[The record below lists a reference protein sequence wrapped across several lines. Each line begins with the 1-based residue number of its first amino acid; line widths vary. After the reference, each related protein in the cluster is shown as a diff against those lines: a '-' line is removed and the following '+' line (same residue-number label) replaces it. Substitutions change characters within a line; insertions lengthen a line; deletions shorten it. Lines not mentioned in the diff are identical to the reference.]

1 MLLSISISSEAMAS
15 RGESPPP
22 RIPSK
27 KKRARTSAAATHT
40 SQSLPIFVLDME
52 EVNGGG
58 EILIYGCTAERQSVL
73 LRVAGFRYSFFIA
86 VPGGNIAE
94 DGLNREVE
102 HDIRARI
109 RGHVD
114 FTSDVVTRRSLVL
127 YQREPDTLMLRIY
140 PAARSATNRI
150 VAAFQAVVGKHN
162 VVLYETQVDV
172 LTRFSLDS
180 GIRCG
185 EWLEVLADDDDDD
198 DDEEQER
205 AQSHLSVCD
214 VEMACNWDAAQNQ
227 VRCRNQPIQLHSFAE
242 PQWSGLPP
250 LKVLSLSVDRYTT
263 SLPDSAWAPKGEDC
277 PDPVRMIGV
286 VSTYENGGS
295 LPHSRTKILLLNTA
309 GLDKLETAATHR
321 RAPTS
326 RNLGVGGGWVTR
338 LYSNEK
344 DLLQAFEDL
353 VLQEDPSLLTG
364 FEVGEALRVLASRA
378 EVLKMRQFGSFSRR
392 RGDKVSVKSQQ
403 SYGAKW
409 VKDKPRMSATTNQE
423 GTEVHCPGR
432 VVLDLMR
439 VIQMGEALRLYSL
452 GDISMHVLGR
462 TFEVLSTAQL
472 ESLFAE
478 QDRLGWSRAMQAGL
492 SPAVL
497 ALDVLSKK
505 NGVAELVEVARV
517 TGMPLAY
524 VYIRGQMA
532 RVTSLLQ
539 IHATRQGVVIPT
551 TTEGLLDKAALAK
564 CALLL
569 DPSVP
574 SPSNPEGIST
584 VGLHTSPIAV
594 LDFRSLY
601 PSIMV
606 QHNLCYST
614 LVNDPMQLQKGKEEE
629 EAFTTPLG
637 AQFVKPELRHGVVP
651 SLLADLLGARHHAQQ
666 MLKDPGT
673 SEGEK
678 RVLDAR
684 QKAFKLAAN
693 AVYGFTGASVNSL
706 FSRELGDSILAL
718 GREYMT
724 RVIDFVGKDYP
735 TLKVVY
741 GDTDSVFVEY
751 PGWTPKAA
759 KAHSREVLTPALN
772 AQLPACVQ
780 VKHEKVLTPLLLQH
794 IRRYAGYEI
803 LEENGADKGGTT
815 LHQHRLEI
823 KGMVSI
829 SAGPV

>member
-1 MLLSISISSEAMAS
+1 MAS

-22 RIPSK
+22 RTPSK
-27 KKRARTSAAATHT
+27 KKRARTSVAATHAPH
-40 SQSLPIFVLDME
+40 SLPIFVLDME

-73 LRVAGFRYSFFIA
+73 LRVAGFRYSFFLD
-86 VPGGNIAE
+86 VPGGNITE
-94 DGLNREVE
+94 NGLNPEAE

-114 FTSDVVTRRSLVL
+114 FTSEVVTRRSLVL

-140 PAARSATNRI
+140 PTTRSATNRI

-172 LTRFSLDS
+172 LTRFSLDI

-185 EWLEVLADDDDDD
+185 DWLEVPAGDGADGEE
-198 DDEEQER
+198 DDEEEQ
-205 AQSHLSVCD
+205 AQSRRSICD
-214 VEMACNWDAAQNQ
+214 VEFVCNWDAAENQ
-227 VRCRNQPIQLHSFAE
+227 VRCEGQSIQLHSFAE

-250 LKVLSLSVDRYTT
+250 LKVLSLSVDRYPT

-286 VSTYENGGS
+286 VLTYENGGTV
-295 LPHSRTKILLLNTA
+295 PHSRTKVLLLNTA
-309 GLDKLETAATHR
+309 GLDKLERAA
-321 RAPTS
+321 AQKGAATS

-338 LYSNEK
+338 LYGNEK

-353 VLQEDPSLLTG
+353 VLLEDPSLLTG
-364 FEVGEALRVLASRA
+364 FEVGEALRVLLGRA
-378 EVLKMRQFGSFSRR
+378 ETLKMRQFGAFSRR

-409 VKDKPRMSATTNQE
+409 VKDKARMSATTNQE

-432 VVLDLMR
+432 VVLDIMR
-439 VIQMGEALRLYSL
+439 VVQMGEALRLYSL

-472 ESLFAE
+472 ESLFVE
-478 QDRLGWSRAMQAGL
+478 QDRLGWSRAIQSGL
-492 SPAVL
+492 STAVL

-505 NGVAELVEVARV
+505 NAVAELVEVARV

-569 DPSVP
+569 DPSVL

-594 LDFRSLY
+594 IDFRSLY

-614 LVNDPMQLQKGKEEE
+614 LANDPTQLQKGKEEE

-637 AQFVKPELRHGVVP
+637 AQFVKPEVRRGVVP
-651 SLLADLLGARHHAQQ
+651 SLLADLLGARRHAQQ
-666 MLKDPGT
+666 MLQDPST

-724 RVIDFVGKDYP
+724 RVIDLVGKDYP
-735 TLKVVY
+735 QLKVVY

-772 AQLPACVQ
+772 AQLPARVQ
-780 VKHEKVLTPLLLQH
+780 IKHEKVLAPLLLQH
-794 IRRYAGYEI
+794 IRRYAGYEN
-803 LEENGADKGGTT
+803 LDDDGAAGCGTVK
-815 LHQHRLEI
+815 QQDRLEI
-823 KGMVSI
+823 KGMVS
-829 SAGPV
+829 G

>member
-1 MLLSISISSEAMAS
+1 MAS

-22 RIPSK
+22 RTPSK
-27 KKRARTSAAATHT
+27 KKRARTSAAATHA

-52 EVNGGG
+52 EANGGG

-73 LRVAGFRYSFFIA
+73 LRVAGFRYSFFLDL
-86 VPGGNIAE
+86 PGGNIVE

-102 HDIRARI
+102 HDIRTRI

-114 FTSDVVTRRSLVL
+114 FTSEVVTRRSLVL

-140 PAARSATNRI
+140 PATRSATNRI

-185 EWLEVLADDDDDD
+185 EWLEVPGGADDDDD
-198 DDEEQER
+198 DDEEEQER
-205 AQSHLSVCD
+205 AQSRRSICD
-214 VEMACNWDAAQNQ
+214 VEMACTWDAEQNQ
-227 VRCRNQPIQLHSFAE
+227 VRRRGQPIQLHSFAE

-250 LKVLSLSVDRYTT
+250 LKVLSLSVDRYST

-286 VSTYENGGS
+286 VLTYENGGN

-309 GLDKLETAATHR
+309 GLDKLTAAAQKG
-321 RAPTS
+321 APTS
-326 RNLGVGGGWVTR
+326 RKLGVGGGWVTR
-338 LYSNEK
+338 LYGNEK

-364 FEVGEALRVLASRA
+364 FEVGEALRVLLGRA
-378 EVLKMRQFGSFSRR
+378 DALKMWQFGAFSRR

-409 VKDKPRMSATTNQE
+409 VKEKARMSATTNQE
-423 GTEVHCPGR
+423 GTEVHCSGR

-439 VIQMGEALRLYSL
+439 VVQMGEALRIYSL

-478 QDRLGWSRAMQAGL
+478 EDRLGWSRAMQAGL

-497 ALDVLSKK
+497 ALDVLSMK

-551 TTEGLLDKAALAK
+551 TTEGLLDKTALAWN
-564 CALLL
+564 ALLL

-574 SPSNPEGIST
+574 SASNPEGIST

-614 LVNDPMQLQKGKEEE
+614 LVTDSTQLQKGQEEE

-637 AQFVKPELRHGVVP
+637 ARFVKAELRQGVVP
-651 SLLADLLGARHHAQQ
+651 SLLADLLGARRHAQQ
-666 MLKDPGT
+666 MLKDPRT
-673 SEGEK
+673 NEGEK

-693 AVYGFTGASVNSL
+693 AVYGYTGASVNSL

-718 GREYMT
+718 GRESMT
-724 RVIDFVGKDYP
+724 RVIDLVGKDYP
-735 TLKVVY
+735 QLKVVY

-751 PGWTPKAA
+751 PGWTPEAA
-759 KAHSREVLTPALN
+759 KMHSREVLTPALDV
-772 AQLPACVQ
+772 QLPARIQ
-780 VKHEKVLTPLLLQH
+780 VKHEKVLAPLLLQH

-803 LEENGADKGGTT
+803 LEESGADSGGTT

-829 SAGPV
+829 NGGLGYS